1 MRPDD
6 ALFALVPCTGFLAFF
21 AIIFGTLIVVRWFR
35 HRELVAMAEKGLLPE
50 QFAEKAAAR
59 KLGGRGFLVWGAV
72 LTGLGIALFLGI
84 LPTAIIDVEDSALLI
99 IGLIPL
105 FLGLGLLI
113 VYFVTRKEDRA
124 AGAEASAEEDGAIE

>member
-6 ALFALVPCTGFLAFF
+6 ALFALVPCMGFLAFF
-21 AIIFGTLIVVRWFR
+21 AIVFGTLIVVRWFR

-50 QFAEKAAAR
+50 QFAGKAAR
-59 KLGGRGFLVWGAV
+59 GLGGRGFLVWGAV

-84 LPTAIIDVEDSALLI
+84 LPTAITNVEDSALLI
-99 IGLIPL
+99 IGLVPL

-113 VYFVTRKEDRA
+113 VYFVTRKEDKA
-124 AGAEASAEEDGAIE
+124 AAAEAAEETDVAVD

>member
-6 ALFALVPCTGFLAFF
+6 ALFAIVPCTGFLTFF

-50 QFAEKAAAR
+50 QLAEQAAAR
-59 KLGGRGFLVWGAV
+59 RSGSRGFLVWGAV
-72 LTGLGIALFLGI
+72 LTGLGLALFLGI
-84 LPTAIIDVEDSALLI
+84 LPTAIVDVGDSPLLI
-99 IGLIPL
+99 VGLVPL

-113 VYFVTRKEDRA
+113 VYFVTRKEDKAAAAEAAEETDVA
-124 AGAEASAEEDGAIE
+124 AG

>member
-6 ALFALVPCTGFLAFF
+6 ALFAIVPCTGFLTFF

-50 QFAEKAAAR
+50 QLAEQAAAR
-59 KLGGRGFLVWGAV
+59 RSGSRGFLVWGAV
-72 LTGLGIALFLGI
+72 LTGLGLA
-84 LPTAIIDVEDSALLI
+84 
-99 IGLIPL
+99 L

-113 VYFVTRKEDRA
+113 VYFVTRKEDKAAAAEAAEETDVA
-124 AGAEASAEEDGAIE
+124 AG